1 MTATTANSM
10 QKLLIQ
16 EQNFTDGVMAMGN
29 ALLTINNQGL
39 YKARGYTSFDS
50 YCQEHWQIKSNYAYK
65 QITAAKVKAK
75 LCTICTHSPI
85 ADGIVTEGQL
95 RALTDVDD
103 SFLEAVV
110 EEAGA
115 LAEDKNSRVTTAILR
130 RAKAKVVGTTSTK
143 THQPTDESKIR
154 NDDHLDKV
162 ERRAKELI
170 EDRLRS
176 LRLQFSNLLIGDKA
190 EPHLKALEKLRAAA

>member
-1 MTATTANSM
+1 MPAITSNAM

-16 EQNFTDGVMAMGN
+16 EQNFTDGAMAMGN
-29 ALLTINNQGL
+29 ALLTINKERL
-39 YKARGYTSFDS
+39 YKARGYTSFDT
-50 YCQEHWQIKSNYAYK
+50 YCQEHWKIKSNYAYK
-65 QITAAKVKAK
+65 QMAAAKVKAK
-75 LCTICTHSPI
+75 LCTICTHSPT

-103 SFLEAVV
+103 SFLEAVI

-143 THQPTDESKIR
+143 THQPNDESQIR

-176 LRLQFSNLLIGDKA
+176 LRLQLGNLLIDDKA
-190 EPHLKALEKLRAAA
+190 EPHLQAIEKLVAAV